1 MSPDPTDY
9 VHPNSLSDEQ
19 KAEMRAADPAAFDDD
34 EGDANAAAGEKT
46 AEELAAEAAAAGKT
60 DEGKTEPT
68 EEEKAAAAAAAAGT
82 GAELTDEQKAAAAA
96 GVAAGKTTEE
106 IAAELA
112 AGGDKVDKKAFDGVL
127 ADLRATRDEVK
138 ELKAFKNT
146 ISQAPAA
153 PKDFDAE
160 FKSIQK
166 QYDDGDLTL
175 DERLAAERALGR
187 EEAQY
192 TALVTVHQ
200 ANNANALTAAEN
212 DWTQQVNAWSK
223 ENAEFLSNPIR
234 KDAVGRL
241 MDQLGADASLSNE
254 ALLEKVQAAAFE
266 AFNWKPEPVKATDKE
281 NGKGGDGKDPHAD
294 RRAANAAATAAA
306 SAVPGNLNG
315 GVGGRG
321 GPEKVVDLD
330 NVKPGTFSKNLT
342 EEQQEKLLGEGA
354 L

>member
-46 AEELAAEAAAAGKT
+46 AEELAAEAAAADKT
-60 DEGKTEPT
+60 DEGKT
-68 EEEKAAAAAAAAGT
+68 EEEKAAAAAAAAAT

-234 KDAVGRL
+234 NDAVRRL
-241 MDQLGADASLSNE
+241 MDQLGADPSLSNE
-254 ALLEKVQAAAFE
+254 QLLEKVQAAAFE
-266 AFNWKPEPVKATDKE
+266 AFNWKTEPVTPADKV
-281 NGKGGDGKDPHAD
+281 DGKDPHAS
-294 RRAANAAATAAA
+294 RRAANAAAAASA
-306 SAVPGNLNG
+306 SAVPGQLNG

-330 NVKPGTFSKNLT
+330 NVKPGSFSKSLT
-342 EEQQEKLLGEGA
+342 KEQQEKLLGEGA

>member
-9 VHPNSLSDEQ
+9 VHPSSLSDED
-19 KAEMRAADPAAFDDD
+19 KAAMRAADPAAFDDD
-34 EGDANAAAGEKT
+34 EVGDDTDEGAGEKT
-46 AEELAAEAAAAGKT
+46 PEELAAEAAAAGKT
-60 DEGKTEPT
+60 DEGKTDPT

-82 GAELTDEQKAAAAA
+82 TGELTDEQKAAAAA
-96 GVAAGKTTEE
+96 GVAAGKTPEE

-112 AGGDKVDKKAFDGVL
+112 AAEGEGKKKNVEFVPMGRFNEVL
-127 ADLRATRDEVK
+127 SQLNQLK
-138 ELKAFKNT
+138 EFKNT

-160 FKSIQK
+160 FKAIQDK
-166 QYDDGDLTL
+166 YDAGDLTL
-175 DERLAAERALGR
+175 DERLAEERALGR

-212 DWTQQVNAWSK
+212 DWTQQVGAWSTA
-223 ENAEFLSNPIR
+223 NAEFLSNPIR

-241 MDQLGADASLSNE
+241 MDQLGADATLSNE
-254 ALLEKVQAAAFE
+254 ALLEKVQQAAFE
-266 AFNWKPEPVKATDKE
+266 AFNWKVEPVTPADKV
-281 NGKGGDGKDPHAD
+281 GDGKDPHAQ
-294 RRAANAAATAAA
+294 RRADNAAATAAA
-306 SAVPGNLNG
+306 SAVPGQLNG

-330 NVKPGTFSKNLT
+330 NVKPGSFSKSLT
-342 EEQQEKLLGEGA
+342 KEQQEKLLGEGA

>member
-1 MSPDPTDY
+1 MSPDPNEY
-9 VHPNSLSDEQ
+9 VHPNALTDEQ
-19 KAEMRAADPAAFDDD
+19 KAEMRAADPAAFDEDD
-34 EGDANAAAGEKT
+34 DGDDAGAGEKT
-46 AEELAAEAAAAGKT
+46 AEELAAEAANGKA
-60 DEGKTEPT
+60 EPT
-68 EEEKAAAAAAAAGT
+68 EEEKAAAAAAGAGDQ
-82 GAELTDEQKAAAAA
+82 LTDEQKATAAA

-106 IAAELA
+106 IAADLA

-160 FKSIQK
+160 FKSIQEK
-166 QYDDGDLTL
+166 YDAGDLSL
-175 DERLAAERALGR
+175 DERLEAERKLGR

-200 ANNANALTAAEN
+200 ANNANALKSAE
-212 DWTQQVNAWSK
+212 DAWTEQVTAWSTT
-223 ENAEFLSNPIR
+223 NADFLSNPIR

-241 MDQLGADASLSNE
+241 IDQLGADASLSNE
-254 ALLEKVQAAAFE
+254 ALLEKVEKAAFE
-266 AFNWKPEPVKATDKE
+266 AFNWKTEPVTPADKV
-281 NGKGGDGKDPHAD
+281 DGKDPHAS
-294 RRAANAAATAAA
+294 RRAANAAAAASA
-306 SAVPGNLNG
+306 SAVPGQLNG

-330 NVKPGTFSKNLT
+330 NVKPGSFSKNLT
-342 EEQQEKLLGEGA
+342 KEQQEKLLGEGA